1 MNIISRAITAAA
13 LALVLLSGCGVGI
26 IYTHTVEP
34 LTHKTRPTTIVQ
46 DEKQGQ
52 VKHIQFSYLSV
63 AWDSNAIGDIARKN
77 GINTLY
83 YADLETLSVLTI
95 WRQYT
100 VHVYGQ

>member
-1 MNIISRAITAAA
+1 MDTPRQNLFRNA
-13 LALVLLSGCGVGI
+13 L
-26 IYTHTVEP
+26 
-34 LTHKTRPTTIVQ
+34 HKGYNVQ
-46 DEKQGQ
+46 MA
-52 VKHIQFSYLSV
+52 IQFGYSGV
-63 AWDSNAIGDIARKN
+63 AGDSNAIGDIARKN